1 MPGKTVL
8 ILGAGVGGVVA
19 ANRLRRML
27 NKDHRVVL
35 VDRSP
40 IFAFPPSFPWVMLG
54 QRKVERI
61 SRDVR
66 RLERKGIEFK
76 AAEIT
81 GFDFDTKR
89 VQTRDG
95 EELAYDYLIV
105 SLGVDYSSEEVP
117 GLNHAWSFYHAEG
130 AEGLRDEL
138 TKFGGG
144 RIAVCVTAMPYR
156 CPAAP
161 YEGAMLLEHHFRKRK
176 IRGDVE
182 LHFYSPEQMPLKAA
196 GKHIGEGVL
205 DLLQGRDIGFTGGVS
220 LQSVG
225 HEKGRLN
232 FSDGSDAGFDML
244 VATPVHRLPNV
255 LKGSALVNGGDWI
268 PVDRETLA
276 TTAPDVYAIGDATV
290 TPLANGT
297 QLPKAGVFAHGQAEV
312 VARNIAAEIAGSD
325 PIWAFGGQ
333 GSCFL
338 ETGGGRGAYITGN
351 FFNEPDPAV
360 VMRGPNRL
368 WHLAKV
374 GFERSWLWRWY

>member
-27 NKDHRVVL
+27 NKEHRVVL

-138 TKFGGG
+138 AKFRGG

-220 LQSVG
+220 LQSVD

-312 VARNIAAEIAGSD
+312 VARNIAAKIAGSD

-338 ETGGGRGAYITGN
+338 ETGGGRGAYITGH